1 MSVFD
6 GWQIMLGLAVNGFF
20 TGLGVVSANYFYDR
34 LIRPRLDKLH
44 NKIGGITN
52 ESMPIRESK

>member
-20 TGLGVVSANYFYDR
+20 TGLGVVSANYFYDK

-44 NKIGGITN
+44 NKIGGIKN
-52 ESMPIRESK
+52 ESIRV